1 MPFRVWHTKHIWSGT
16 YLYCD
21 SKKSGTNNAFNL
33 YGWNGWTCTQF
44 YYQSKQML
52 EHYFHQRIDMKKRY
66 DEWIMQQA
74 GCGMSWEKEKKYN
87 RIKKTP
93 KWNFYSCRIVPFA
106 GKFNFRMNIS
116 RTSRVE
122 FSYQWLMFFFQ
133 FERWAPCR
141 CNIQRVKVYKSS
153 FHWACVY
160 LSGSCW
166 ARYVFFPILFVVEAK
181 RSSIYRWL
189 YHYYVFFSV
198 AVATGSMLSSVW
210 WW

>member
-1 MPFRVWHTKHIWSGT
+1 MDHATSRVR
-16 YLYCD
+16 
-21 SKKSGTNNAFNL
+21 NVV
-33 YGWNGWTCTQF
+33 
-44 YYQSKQML
+44 
-52 EHYFHQRIDMKKRY
+52 RKR
-66 DEWIMQQA
+66 E
-74 GCGMSWEKEKKYN
+74 KYN

-189 YHYYVFFSV
+189 YYYYVFFRSPSPPV
-198 AVATGSMLSSVW
+198 RCCHLFGGDKEKLARIFRCAW
-210 WW
+210 WRYAIITCLCS